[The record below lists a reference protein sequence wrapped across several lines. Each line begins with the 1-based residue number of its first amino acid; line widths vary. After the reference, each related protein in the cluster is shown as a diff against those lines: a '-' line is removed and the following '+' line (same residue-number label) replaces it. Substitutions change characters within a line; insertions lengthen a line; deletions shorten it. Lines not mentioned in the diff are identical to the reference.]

1 MENNLAMTKRFT
13 PKLLAVLIG
22 LAFVASACGGSKS
35 GHNDADV
42 AFTRQMVPHHT
53 QAVEMATLAS
63 SRASNANVKAL
74 AKRIEAAQ
82 GPEIMKMQGWLKDW
96 GKATETTA
104 MGHSNMTGSS
114 KGGSSLGDG
123 MMSDADMSKLM
134 KASGAG
140 FDRMFLTMMT
150 KHHQGAVAMARTEL
164 AKGKDKDAKALAQ
177 SIQDSQTKEIT
188 EMGSLL
194 TKV

>member
-1 MENNLAMTKRFT
+1 MTERSTFR
-13 PKLLAVLIG
+13 LLAVLIG
-22 LAFVASACGGSKS
+22 LAVVASACGGSKS

-42 AFTRQMVPHHT
+42 AFAQQMVPHHT

-63 SRASNANVKAL
+63 SRASNAKVKAL

-82 GPEIMKMQGWLKDW
+82 GPEIIRMQGWLKDL
-96 GKATETTA
+96 GKATETPA
-104 MGHSNMTGSS
+104 MGHSNMTGSGMS
-114 KGGSSLGDG
+114 GANMGGSGTGNG
-123 MMSDADMSKLM
+123 MMSQADMSKLM
-134 KASGAG
+134 TAGGAD

-150 KHHQGAVAMARTEL
+150 KHHQGAVAMAKTEL

-177 SIQDSQTKEIT
+177 SIRDSQTKEIT
-188 EMGSLL
+188 AMGSLL

>member
-1 MENNLAMTKRFT
+1 MEKNLAMTTRFT
-13 PKLLAVLIG
+13 PKLLAVFIG
-22 LAFVASACGGSKS
+22 LAFVASACGGSKT

-42 AFTRQMVPHHT
+42 AFAQQMVPHHT

-96 GKATETTA
+96 GNATETTA

-114 KGGSSLGDG
+114 MGDG
-123 MMSDADMSKLM
+123 MMSGADMSKLM
-134 KASGAG
+134 KASGAD

-150 KHHQGAVAMARTEL
+150 KHHQGAVAMAKTEL

-177 SIQDSQTKEIT
+177 SIQESQTKEIT

>member
-1 MENNLAMTKRFT
+1 MEKNLAMTTRFT
-13 PKLLAVLIG
+13 PKLLAVFIG
-22 LAFVASACGGSKS
+22 LAFVASACGGSKT

-42 AFTRQMVPHHT
+42 AFAQQMVPHHT

-114 KGGSSLGDG
+114 MGDG
-123 MMSDADMSKLM
+123 MMSGADMSKLM
-134 KASGAG
+134 KASGAD

-150 KHHQGAVAMARTEL
+150 KHHQGAVAMAKTEL

-177 SIQDSQTKEIT
+177 SIQESQTKEIT

>member
-1 MENNLAMTKRFT
+1 MENNLPMTKRFT

-22 LAFVASACGGSKS
+22 LAFVAAACGGSKS
-35 GHNDADV
+35 GHNDADATFV
-42 AFTRQMVPHHT
+42 QQMVPHHS
-53 QAVEMATLAS
+53 QAVTMAALAS
-63 SRASNANVKAL
+63 TRASTADVKAL

-104 MGHSNMTGSS
+104 MGHSNMTGS
-114 KGGSSLGDG
+114 GMGDG

-134 KASGAG
+134 KASGAD

-150 KHHQGAVAMARTEL
+150 KHHQGAVAMAKTEL

-188 EMGSLL
+188 EMHALL
-194 TKV
+194 NKV